1 MFGAKLLFLIGL
13 NKHKLRKY
21 FTFFYV
27 LLSAMIYV
35 LYSVLCSVTVSVLL
49 KLGRQR
55 GVDTVQMIIWNYPV
69 AAALTYY
76 FLKPDLRIE
85 QLSDAPWVV
94 FLLLAAL
101 LPFVFLAL
109 GASIKFSGIVKT
121 EIAQRLSLVIP
132 LLAAFLFFNEEPSI
146 GSSVGVGMGLLAITF
161 SIGWHKKSPSGRGS
175 SVWFYSLIVFLG
187 YGVID
192 ILFKTVALAR
202 LPYTSSMFIIFC
214 LALLVALGILAY
226 RSLVQKRKVTL
237 NAILWGL
244 ILGAFNFGNIL
255 FYMRAHR
262 ALPDQPSI
270 VFTGMNIGVISLGAL
285 IGVLFFNEKLS
296 RLNKVGL
303 LLAIASVLIIA
314 YYL

>member
-1 MFGAKLLFLIGL
+1 
-13 NKHKLRKY
+13 
-21 FTFFYV
+21 
-27 LLSAMIYV
+27 MIYV

-55 GVDTVQMIIWNYPV
+55 RVDTVQMIIWNYPV